1 MIFNHKHMKA
11 IIILLFPV
19 LMFGQTETHTIGDN
33 LLIFDDEMVSSTGD
47 TFYLEDLKGDNG
59 MIIIFISNTCPFVKE
74 YSSELTDI
82 YDLAIANKV
91 GMTLINSNF
100 GYRSTTES
108 KDEMFRVSNR
118 DGYDVIPYLVDKDAK
133 IADLFHANTT
143 PHVFFLDSN
152 GELVYKGA
160 IDDRFENKNRK
171 ATKHYLIDAI
181 ISVGKNE
188 IPKLQETKNI
198 GCSIKRVKSSKGN
211 RKGYQVV
218 E

>member
-1 MIFNHKHMKA
+1 MKA
-11 IIILLFPV
+11 ILFLLFPI

-33 LLIFDDEMVSSTGD
+33 LLIFDDELVSSTGD

-59 MIIIFISNTCPFVKE
+59 LIIIFVSNACPFVKE
-74 YSSELTDI
+74 YSSDLSDI

-91 GMTLINSNF
+91 GMTLINSNS

-108 KDEMFRVSNR
+108 REEMFRISNR
-118 DGYDVIPYLVDKDAK
+118 DGYNEIPYLVDKDAK
-133 IADLFHANTT
+133 IAALFNAKTT
-143 PHVFFLDSN
+143 PHVFFLDSK

-171 ATKHYLIDAI
+171 ATKYYLIDAI
-181 ISVGKNE
+181 ISVGKRE
-188 IPKLQETKNI
+188 VLKIKETKNI
-198 GCSIKRVKSSKGN
+198 GCSIKREKSNKGK